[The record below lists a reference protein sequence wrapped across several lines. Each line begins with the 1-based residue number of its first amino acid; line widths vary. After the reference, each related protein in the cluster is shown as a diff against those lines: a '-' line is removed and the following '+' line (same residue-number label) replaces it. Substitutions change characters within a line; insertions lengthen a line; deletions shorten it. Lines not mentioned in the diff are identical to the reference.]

1 MVTMRRASS
10 SPKRRHAMIPLA
22 EDLLQRKFNVPSIA
36 FKKEKTLSA
45 KSHED
50 TRKKNTVSFQVFV
63 PLRMSSWTNCF
74 SKAYLFNPVLFG
86 AIVLVAGMT
95 ITAQTARKPKPGPK
109 PAEAAPA
116 QDKTK
121 EAAEAFE
128 AAQNAHQA
136 GDLNKAVELYGKA
149 ITLDPDLWQAEYQRG
164 GAYFSLG
171 KLPEAKASLNHVV
184 ELLAQYPAS
193 DQVKQI
199 SVRVQT
205 TLGEIAMA
213 ESKPDD
219 AEKAFRRVLEANPQN
234 AQAHS
239 GLAEVLMSANKP
251 ADAITEAKAAIAA
264 GDDRAATFA
273 LLGVALIATKKLD
286 DALSALNEALKREPK
301 NALALGYR
309 ADIFIAKNKGSEAV
323 ADLRAALAIEPKMQT
338 RLRLAALQAQAKQ
351 FNEAI
356 ALFQEVL
363 KEDPNNADARV
374 GLTAALIE
382 SGQAADATA
391 QLEQL
396 IKAEPNRAVLHAQL
410 AELYLPKQP
419 DKALEQ
425 YKAAAG
431 LEPKNANHQVGM
443 ASAMVKLRKFQE
455 AVDVLKP
462 VLDANPAGD
471 VAYFAHTNLAT
482 ALFELD
488 DFPNA
493 AREFLLILN
502 YQSKRGDQKRAAIS
516 LYFLGVCFDKIG
528 DYEQALKAY
537 EQFMTLASPDN
548 QLEIEKIKLR
558 LPSIKRQIEKGQSK
572 VKRKP

>member
-1 MVTMRRASS
+1 M
-10 SPKRRHAMIPLA
+10 
-22 EDLLQRKFNVPSIA
+22 PSL
-36 FKKEKTLSA
+36 FK
-45 KSHED
+45 
-50 TRKKNTVSFQVFV
+50 
-63 PLRMSSWTNCF
+63 
-74 SKAYLFNPVLFG
+74 PVLFV
-86 AIVLVAGMT
+86 AIVLLAVT
-95 ITAQTARKPKPGPK
+95 IATAQTARKPKPAPK
-109 PAEAAPA
+109 PAESA
-116 QDKTK
+116 QTPDKTK
-121 EAAEAFE
+121 EAAEAFN

-136 GDLNKAVELYGKA
+136 GDLTKAVELYGKA
-149 ITLDPDLWQAEYQRG
+149 LALDPELWQAEYQRG

-171 KLPEAKASLNHVV
+171 KMTEAKASMNHVA

-193 DQVKQI
+193 DHVKQI

-213 ESKPDD
+213 EAKPDE
-219 AEKAFRRVLEANPQN
+219 AEKAFHRVLEMNPQN
-234 AQAHS
+234 ARAHS
-239 GLAEVLMSANKP
+239 GLAEVLLAANKH
-251 ADAITEAKAAIAA
+251 AEAITEAQAAIAA

-273 LLGVALIATKKLD
+273 LLGVALTATNKLD
-286 DALSALNEALKREPK
+286 EALPALNEALKREPK

-309 ADIFIAKNKGSEAV
+309 AEIFIAKNKPNEAA

-374 GLTAALIE
+374 GLTGVLIE
-382 SGQAADATA
+382 SGQAADAVA

-431 LEPKNANHQVGM
+431 LEPKNANHQIGM
-443 ASAMVKLRKFQE
+443 ASAMVKQRMFQE

-462 VLDANPAGD
+462 VLASNPKED
-471 VAYFAHTNLAT
+471 IAYFAHTNLAT

-493 AREFLLILN
+493 TREFLWILD
-502 YQSKRGDQKRAAIS
+502 QQAKRPQGAYAQKRAAIS

-537 EQFMTLASPDN
+537 ERFMTLASPDN